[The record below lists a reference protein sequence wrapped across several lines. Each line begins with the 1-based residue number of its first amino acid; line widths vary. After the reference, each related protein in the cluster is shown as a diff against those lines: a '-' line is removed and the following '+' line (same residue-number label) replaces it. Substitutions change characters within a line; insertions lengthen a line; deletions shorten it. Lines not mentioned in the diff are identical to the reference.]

1 MRESLKGYVSDEKGY
16 FFFIMIVFLLG
27 SCTHKLS
34 HDFSADIDRFR
45 KEVSELETMGAKDCS
60 RMNWQRLN
68 IYLGYLEG
76 KSLEKESFQHNRF
89 LPSIQFHSVKERLE
103 ELLRE
108 MKDCLSRD
116 DDDDGISNFREKTV
130 TKTNPYKADTDGDGL
145 WDGEEVMRVGSDPL
159 KVDSDSDRIPDGRD
173 KAPLQAETYNGY
185 MDEDG
190 IPDEA
195 PITEVVFLTEKV
207 KLFLESILFDFNS
220 WKISDSFHP
229 ILNEMASV
237 LIENPSMK
245 LLIEG
250 HTDWMGSEEYNLS
263 LSKRRANNV
272 RDYLILKGVAPDR
285 LLIIG
290 KGEGEP
296 AAPNYSE
303 DGRARN
309 RRVEFYL
316 KED

>member
-1 MRESLKGYVSDEKGY
+1 MTRDIL
-16 FFFIMIVFLLG
+16 FIIIVLLVG

-60 RMNWQRLN
+60 RMNWQRLT
-68 IYLGYLEG
+68 IYLEYLEG

-103 ELLRE
+103 ELLEE
-108 MKDCLSRD
+108 MRDCLTRD
-116 DDDDGISNFREKTV
+116 DDGDGISNFRENTV
-130 TKTNPYKADTDGDGL
+130 TKTNPHKADTDGDGL
-145 WDGEEVMRVGSDPL
+145 SDGEEVTKVGSEPL
-159 KVDSDSDRIPDGRD
+159 KVDSDSDRVPDGRD
-173 KAPLQAETYNGY
+173 KAPLRAETYNGY

-195 PITEVVFLTEKV
+195 PISKVAFLTEKV
-207 KLFLESILFDFNS
+207 KLFLESILFNFNS
-220 WKISDSFHP
+220 WKISDHYHP
-229 ILNEMASV
+229 ILNKMATI

-250 HTDWMGSEEYNLS
+250 YTDDSEENNLK
-263 LSKRRANNV
+263 LSKRRAQSV
-272 RDYLILKGVAPDR
+272 RDYLVLKGVASDR
-285 LLIIG
+285 LLTKG
-290 KGEGEP
+290 KGKGEP

-303 DGRARN
+303 EERARN